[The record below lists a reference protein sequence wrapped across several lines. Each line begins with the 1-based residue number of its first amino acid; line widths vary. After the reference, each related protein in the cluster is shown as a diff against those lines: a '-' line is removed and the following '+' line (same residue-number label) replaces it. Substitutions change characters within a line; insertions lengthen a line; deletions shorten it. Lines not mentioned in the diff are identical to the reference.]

1 MRYDSLV
8 KQPIV
13 LEREPT
19 TAELEALLR
28 KRLER
33 TEWRRVLFALLLI
46 GLAAFM
52 LWLWYADPSAGGA
65 DPPLTA
71 YIALFALCA
80 WFILAGVRL
89 LYRALKS
96 GARRAWLL
104 DLLEHHPQR
113 IARIYAAVMRSR
125 PGVHR
130 QVIPAPED
138 VNLPLAPG
146 GFHILIELKEP
157 SRLQRLLGRHK
168 HAVTAPRDELVP
180 LLGYLR
186 SLAPDAQGPPI

>member
-1 MRYDSLV
+1 VR
-8 KQPIV
+8 QPIV
-13 LEREPT
+13 LDPEPT
-19 TAELEALLR
+19 CEDLDALLR

-33 TEWRRVLFALLLI
+33 TEVRRVFFALLLI

-52 LWLWYADPSAGGA
+52 LWLFYEDPSAGGA

-71 YIALFALCA
+71 FVALFALCA
-80 WFILAGVRL
+80 WFILAGLRF
-89 LYRALKS
+89 LYQALKS

-104 DLLEHHPQR
+104 DLLDHHPER
-113 IARIYAAVMRSR
+113 IARIHAAVMRSR
-125 PGVHR
+125 PGVH
-130 QVIPAPED
+130 QQIIPAPEE
-138 VNLPLAPG
+138 VNLPVAPG

-186 SLAPDAQGPPI
+186 SLAPDAQGSPI